1 MHTFDN
7 SRSEPHTAEFNYNHF
22 RKHPSD
28 SANFDELDEL
38 TADIIT
44 SSAKLNPEGQDE
56 TPVKFIIF
64 SAESGICVF
73 SKTFSEKTAID
84 SLLTSGFLSAMNK
97 FSSEIF
103 SNTVDSVKI
112 GEFTLLMKPVHPF
125 VICYVFKDNS
135 DLINYKL
142 ALFTKML
149 RKNKA
154 IWDGLVNTTKTGL
167 KINYLNKNVLE
178 NSINQIFLSNDLYS

>member
-1 MHTFDN
+1 MHTSDDYL
-7 SRSEPHTAEFNYNHF
+7 SEPPTTEFNNDHSN
-22 RKHPSD
+22 KHDSG

-44 SSAKLNPEGQDE
+44 SSAGLNQGNQDE

-64 SAESGICVF
+64 SAESGLCVF

-84 SLLTSGFLSAMNK
+84 ALLTSGFLSAINK

-112 GEFTLLMKPVHPF
+112 GEFTLLIKPVHPF
-125 VICYVFKDNS
+125 LICYVYKDNS
-135 DLINYKL
+135 DLINFKL

-149 RKNKA
+149 RKNKV
-154 IWDGLVNTTKTGL
+154 IWDGLINTTKTGL
-167 KINYLNKNVLE
+167 RINYSKKNILE
-178 NSINQIFLSNDLYS
+178 KSINHIFLSDNFH